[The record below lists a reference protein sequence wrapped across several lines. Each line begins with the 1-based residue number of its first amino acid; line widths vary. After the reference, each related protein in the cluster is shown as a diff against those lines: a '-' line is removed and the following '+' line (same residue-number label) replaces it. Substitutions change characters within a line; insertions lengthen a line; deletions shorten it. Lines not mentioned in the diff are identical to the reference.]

1 MDFSDPQGGKGSC
14 DRKATTIKSHMRR
27 FLNSG
32 HDIETAEQMKSAME
46 SSGGVPG
53 VRVMLCGSQDIL
65 KPVAVKREGMSFINN
80 IEYGSDGMRVWRSY
94 TVGPGKVL
102 PWNHINLPER
112 YSAPVLNLLEEAT
125 SPKATF
131 TALTPRQ
138 KLAQT
143 Q

>member
-1 MDFSDPQGGKGSC
+1 
-14 DRKATTIKSHMRR
+14 
-27 FLNSG
+27 
-32 HDIETAEQMKSAME
+32 
-46 SSGGVPG
+46 
-53 VRVMLCGSQDIL
+53 MLCGSKDIL
-65 KPVAVKREGMSFINN
+65 KPVAVKREGVSFINN

-102 PWNHINLPER
+102 PWNHFNLPER
-112 YSAPVLNLLEEAT
+112 HSAPVLDLLEDTT

-138 KLAQT
+138 KWAQT